1 VRATTRPLLA
11 AVLTVLTAL
20 VPAAAPAAAARPA
33 GLAWSPCA
41 EDATAQCAT
50 LPVPIDWADP
60 YAAKVEI
67 ALARRPATDP
77 AARIGTLIVNPG
89 GPGGSGV
96 DLAVDSAYFFTAA
109 LRKRFDIV
117 GFDPRGVGR
126 SSPVRCS
133 AALSA
138 AAPSPL
144 ITSPRAYA
152 ETIAY
157 NHRLAADCRA
167 NTGSLFDHV
176 DTLSVVR
183 DTDALRAALGEPKL
197 TFYGASYGSLIGEQY
212 AARYPS
218 RVRAIVLDSVMDH
231 SLGTDGFLEGA
242 TDAAQDSFNQFIGWC
257 GRNATCAVHGRNVPE
272 IWARLLARAAAGE
285 LRDPYEPADTVGVSD
300 LLAVAFSSFY
310 DPQWFALGHYL
321 KEADAEPV
329 GPPGPVTPAPSGLT
343 PNSFAAIFC
352 ADWSLPV
359 GGYDDYHARLARLR
373 ERAPQMLAS
382 PLALRATSGCLGWP
396 SPPGN
401 PQRDLVPALTPTL
414 LVNARHDPATAY
426 PWAQHVAE
434 QLGPRAALL
443 TYDGWGHVAYN
454 HTACISGIVDSYLID
469 GTLPAAGTHCAGVLP
484 VPSGIGGSVAK
495 HATTGQRATPHWGY
509 R

>member
-1 VRATTRPLLA
+1 
-11 AVLTVLTAL
+11 LTAL
-20 VPAAAPAAAARPA
+20 VPAAAPARAARPA
-33 GLAWSPCA
+33 GLVWSPCA

-50 LPVPIDWADP
+50 LRVPIDWADP

-67 ALARRPATDP
+67 AVARRPATDP

-96 DLAVDSAYFFTAA
+96 DLAVDSPYFFTAA
-109 LRKRFDIV
+109 LRKRFDVV

-126 SSPVRCS
+126 SNPVRCS

-144 ITSPRAYA
+144 ITSPQAYA
-152 ETIAY
+152 ATIAY

-167 NTGSLFDHV
+167 NTGPLFGHV

-197 TFYGASYGSLIGEQY
+197 TFYGASYGTLIGEQY
-212 AARYPS
+212 AARYPG
-218 RVRAIVLDSVMDH
+218 RVRAIALDSVMDH
-231 SLGTDGFLEGA
+231 SVGTGGFLEDA

-257 GRNATCAVHGRNVPE
+257 GRNATCAVHGRSVPE
-272 IWARLLARAAAGE
+272 IWARLLVRAAAGE
-285 LRDPYEPADTVGVSD
+285 LRDPYNPTDTVQVSD

-321 KEADAEPV
+321 KEADAEPDE
-329 GPPGPVTPAPSGLT
+329 PPGPAVPAPSGLT
-343 PNSFAAIFC
+343 SNSFAAVFC

-359 GGYDDYHARLARLR
+359 GGYADYHARLAQLR
-373 ERAPQMLAS
+373 GRAPQMLAS
-382 PLALRATSGCLGWP
+382 PLALRAVAGCLGRP
-396 SPPGN
+396 SPPDN
-401 PQRDLVPALTPTL
+401 PQRDLAPVNTPML

-426 PWAQHVAE
+426 LWAQHVAE
-434 QLGPRAALL
+434 QLGPQAALL

-454 HTACISGIVDSYLID
+454 HTTCVSGVVDSYLID
-469 GTLPAAGTHCAGVLP
+469 GVLPAPGAHCAGVLP
-484 VPSGIGGSVAK
+484 VPSGIGDSVAE
-495 HATTGQRATPHWGY
+495 HAITGQRATPHWGY